1 MKKNKTLRIVACL
14 YILIVAGLS
23 LADVFLTLRIREVF
37 GGAALVMLLLTFFSK
52 VPLNTMGALP
62 MKRAQD
68 QAVDQ
73 ARNSWISLKAFVVIT
88 LPLALAY
95 CSLFI

>member
-1 MKKNKTLRIVACL
+1 MKKNKTLRIAAGV

-37 GGAALVMLLLTFFSK
+37 GGAALVMLLTFFSK

>member
-37 GGAALVMLLLTFFSK
+37 GGAALVMLLLTFFSR
-52 VPLNTMGALP
+52 V
-62 MKRAQD
+62 R
-68 QAVDQ
+68 
-73 ARNSWISLKAFVVIT
+73 
-88 LPLALAY
+88 
-95 CSLFI
+95 

>member
-1 MKKNKTLRIVACL
+1 MKKNKALRIAACL

-23 LADVFLTLRIREVF
+23 LVFLTLRIREVF